1 MEFKTRVTNT
11 GTYHEDQFGNL
22 ITTSGRPSGL
32 IDQKKK
38 GKEWILANIKS
49 IYVDYNRYF
58 PNMFFN
64 NRLQWDENILYFQGL
79 IDPGKY
85 IQRADQNK
93 AETKNVASVNY
104 DKRFL
109 NVLSKYVRILLG
121 KLSEVQFS
129 ITATPVNPLARQ
141 HMKEYKAKIQAATQI
156 KLLAEQLD
164 NPDLLQVLADAGFD
178 DLPADDIEEQ
188 IKMTESLP
196 YQAAMNIE
204 SYLKY
209 ISYLNGLDQKL
220 TEGDLDLIS
229 CGVVAVEECYDANGN
244 PMSERV
250 DPRSLLV
257 GWSNNEDFRDN
268 QEVGKFRMITMNEL
282 VQEDVNGDLADCYS
296 EIEQFNVGRYGNQ
309 VLWNPYSQGAGF
321 RNMDYV
327 YAKNRILVLDVYF
340 YSYDEDTYV
349 AKNDRNGNRRV
360 DKMAFGYYSG
370 RSNNGPKE
378 EDFKKN
384 NPDKELYRTRTKNI
398 YKGTWLVGTDYI
410 YNYGLY
416 RNMARTKSDPVD
428 TKLPILI
435 QAPLMRNG
443 KSASILEE
451 IKVIADAANLTWQ
464 QMQNATA
471 HARPPGFEFNTDAL
485 FEATKG
491 LGAHGYDFE
500 KVMENMLIHNIIP
513 MSTKNLAGVNSG
525 ARPFQEIEGGLG
537 SSFGQWAE
545 SLKFYLYMLQEITGF
560 SSVAAGSNVQYTG
573 KEVANLAIDT
583 ADYSIKHLFSAKKYL
598 YQDLMNLKAM
608 MGMDSIAEGRAQG
621 IRTGLGGV
629 YEFFEIHKDTSLY
642 DYAIMVEF
650 KPTAQEWQEFNQ
662 MIAQA
667 IATPLDQGGITL
679 SDAGRIKE
687 CETIKQANAYLYVA
701 IRKNMREAQAAQL
714 QMQQTKAQQDQQ
726 TAQLSQQAQV
736 AQLQM
741 NEASQIRIIQATE
754 NEKRITEKQKFEY
767 QMQIKKLE
775 GLVKTDQLQRQ
786 GQIDANITDK
796 KVMGNIDRVKTNTLQ
811 VGS

>member
-1 MEFKTRVTNT
+1 MAFETVTTNT
-11 GTYHEDQFGNL
+11 GTYHKDQFGNL

-38 GKEWILANIKS
+38 GKDWILVNIKS

-64 NRLQWDENILYFQGL
+64 NRLQWDENLLYFQGL

-129 ITATPVNPLARQ
+129 ITASPDNTLARQ
-141 HMKEYKAKIQAATQI
+141 HVAEYKSKLQAATQI
-156 KLLAEQLD
+156 RLLAEQQNIPELKQI
-164 NPDLLQVLADAGFD
+164 LSDAGFD
-178 DLPADDIEEQ
+178 DLPSDDIEEQ
-188 IKMTESLP
+188 IKMNESLP

-204 SYLKY
+204 CYLKY
-209 ISYLNGLDQKL
+209 ISYLNGLDEKL
-220 TEGDLDLIS
+220 REGDLDLIS
-229 CGVVAVEECYDANGN
+229 CGVVAVQEDYDANGN
-244 PMSERV
+244 SMSERV

-257 GWSNNEDFRDN
+257 GWSNNEDFRDIE
-268 QEVGKFRMITMNEL
+268 EVGKFRMITMNEL
-282 VQEDVNGDLADCYS
+282 VKEDVNGDLLDCYS

-309 VLWNPYSQGAGF
+309 ILWNPYSQGAGF
-321 RNMDYV
+321 RSMDYV

-340 YSYDEDTYV
+340 YSFDEDTYV
-349 AKNDRNGNRRV
+349 AKNDKNGNRRV
-360 DKMAFGYYSG
+360 DKQTYGYYSG
-370 RSNNGPKE
+370 RSSNGPKE

-384 NPDKELYRTRTKNI
+384 NPDKELYRTRVKNI
-398 YKGTWLVGTDYI
+398 YKGSWLVGTDYI
-410 YNYGLY
+410 YNFGLY
-416 RNMARTKSDPVD
+416 RNMARTKKDPID
-428 TKLPILI
+428 TKLPIII

-500 KVMENMLIHNIIP
+500 RVMEMMLVHNIIP

-525 ARPFQEIEGGLG
+525 AKPFEERPGGLG
-537 SSFGQWAE
+537 SDFGQWAE

-560 SSVAAGSNVQYTG
+560 SSVASGSNVQYTG
-573 KEVANLAIDT
+573 KEVANLAMDT
-583 ADYSIKHLFSAKKYL
+583 ADYSIKHLFSAKKSL
-598 YQDLMNLKAM
+598 YENIMKLKAM
-608 MGMDSIAEGRAQG
+608 MGMDAIAEGRALG
-621 IRTGLGGV
+621 IKTGLGGV
-629 YEFFEIHKDTSLY
+629 FEFFEINKDASLY
-642 DYAIMVEF
+642 DYAIMIQF

-662 MIAQA
+662 MISQA
-667 IATPLDQGGITL
+667 LATPLDQGGITL
-679 SDAGRIKE
+679 SDYGRIKE

-701 IRKNMREAQAAQL
+701 INKNKREAQQAQV
-714 QMQQTKAQQDQQ
+714 QMQQVKAQQDQQ
-726 TAQLSQQAQV
+726 TAQLSQQAQM

-741 NEASQIRIIQATE
+741 TEQSQIRIVQATE
-754 NEKRITEKQKFEY
+754 VEKRITDQQKYEW
-767 QMQIKKLE
+767 MLKIESLKSM
-775 GLVKTDQLQRQ
+775 VKTDQIHTQ
-786 GQIDANITDK
+786 GQIDSYQTK
-796 KVMGNIDRVKTNTLQ
+796 LKVEGNMTRLKGDAVQ
-811 VGS
+811 VG